1 MNRQDITNVSIQFQ
15 GTKKGKRKIEFQS
28 ERIEQLQGHTHL
40 TPEQVT
46 DFERKAFQLVD
57 LKGYKNVT
65 RASLAV
71 NHGHNED
78 DMSFIQLIPKQRI
91 LINRGV

>member
-1 MNRQDITNVSIQFQ
+1 MNKQDITNVSIQFQ
-15 GTKKGKRKIEFQS
+15 GTPKGKRKIAFQS

-40 TPEQVT
+40 TPEQVI

-57 LKGYKNVT
+57 LKGYKNVSK
-65 RASLAV
+65 ASLAV
-71 NHGHNED
+71 NHGHNECG
-78 DMSFIQLIPKQRI
+78 MQFIQLMPKQRI